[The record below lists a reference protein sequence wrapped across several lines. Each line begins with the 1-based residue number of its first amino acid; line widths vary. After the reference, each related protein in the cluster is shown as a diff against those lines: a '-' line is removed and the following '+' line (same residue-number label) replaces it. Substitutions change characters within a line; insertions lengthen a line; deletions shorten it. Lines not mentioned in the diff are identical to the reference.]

1 MNRPK
6 PASHNENGV
15 IKARNAQRSHQAMR
29 I

>member
-15 IKARNAQRSHQAMR
+15 IKARIAQRSHQAMR